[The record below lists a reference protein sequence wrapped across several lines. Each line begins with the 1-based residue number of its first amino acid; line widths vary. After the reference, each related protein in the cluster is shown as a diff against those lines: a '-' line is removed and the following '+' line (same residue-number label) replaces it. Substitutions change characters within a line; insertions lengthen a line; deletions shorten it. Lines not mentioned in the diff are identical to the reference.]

1 MSRMFRLSLSPALAL
16 LAVSLTGLVAGCS
29 TTKSAVYQG
38 EQFSDTSTFS
48 HDFARSAPATC
59 EAARRTLLSQGYIIK
74 QAKADLVDGHKHFQ
88 PESDIHVEIE
98 FHVVCAA
105 NDKQGKSTTVFVSA
119 TQDRYALKKTNNSAS
134 LGLSVL
140 GSVSMPIGS
149 TSDSLVK
156 VASET
161 IPAGQFYDRFFGLT
175 EHYLG
180 IDGSAAVVDFDDEP
194 ALPTKASAKTSDAT
208 SP

>member
-1 MSRMFRLSLSPALAL
+1 MSRMYSFSRATLPVFLAGALA
-16 LAVSLTGLVAGCS
+16 ACS
-29 TTKSAVYQG
+29 TTKPTVYQG
-38 EQFSDTSTFS
+38 EEFSETSTFS
-48 HDFARSAPATC
+48 HDFPTSAPATC

-74 QAKADLVDGHKHFQ
+74 QAKDDLVDGHKHFQ
-88 PESDIHVEIE
+88 PESDVHVEIE

-105 NDKQGKSTTVFVSA
+105 NGKQGKSTTLFVSA

-134 LGLSVL
+134 VGLSVL

-161 IPAGQFYDRFFGLT
+161 IPAGQFYDRFFGLI

-180 IDGSAAVVDFDDEP
+180 LDSGLPVADFEDKP
-194 ALPTKASAKTSDAT
+194 VLPVKPSAKTSE
-208 SP
+208 

>member
-1 MSRMFRLSLSPALAL
+1 MSRMFRLSPALLLAL
-16 LAVSLTGLVAGCS
+16 LAGLAAGCS
-29 TTKSAVYQG
+29 TTKPTVYQG
-38 EQFSDTSTFS
+38 EEFSDTSTFS
-48 HDFARSAPATC
+48 HDFATSSSATC

-88 PESDIHVEIE
+88 PDPDTHVEIE
-98 FHVVCAA
+98 FHVVCAP
-105 NDKQGKSTTVFVSA
+105 NDKDGKSTTLFVSA
-119 TQDRYALKKTNNSAS
+119 TQDRYALKKTNSSAS
-134 LGLSVL
+134 VGLSVL

-161 IPAGQFYDRFFGLT
+161 IPAGLFYDRFFGLI

-180 IDGSAAVVDFDDEP
+180 LDGGLPVVDFDDQP
-194 ALPTKASAKTSDAT
+194 ALPTKPTAKNKEE
-208 SP
+208 

>member
-1 MSRMFRLSLSPALAL
+1 MSRMFRLSPALLPVL
-16 LAVSLTGLVAGCS
+16 LAGAIAGCS
-29 TTKSAVYQG
+29 STKPTVYQG
-38 EQFSDTSTFS
+38 EEFNDTSTFS
-48 HDFARSAPATC
+48 HDFATSSSATC

-88 PESDIHVEIE
+88 PDPDVHVEIE

-105 NDKQGKSTTVFVSA
+105 NDKNGKSTTLFVSA

-134 LGLSVL
+134 VGLSVL

-161 IPAGQFYDRFFGLT
+161 IPAGLFYDRFFGLI

-180 IDGSAAVVDFDDEP
+180 LDGGLPVVDFDDKP
-194 ALPTKASAKTSDAT
+194 ALPTKPAVKAEQE
-208 SP
+208 

>member
-1 MSRMFRLSLSPALAL
+1 MSRMFSASPVLPALL
-16 LAVSLTGLVAGCS
+16 LALTAGFLAGCS
-29 TTKSAVYQG
+29 TTKPTAYQG
-38 EQFSDTSTFS
+38 EEFSDTSTFS
-48 HDFARSAPATC
+48 HDFASSSSATC

-88 PESDIHVEIE
+88 PDQDTHVEIE
-98 FHVVCAA
+98 FHVVCAP
-105 NDKQGKSTTVFVSA
+105 NDKDGKSSTLFVSA

-134 LGLSVL
+134 VGLSVL
-140 GSVSMPIGS
+140 GSVSLPIGS

-161 IPAGQFYDRFFGLT
+161 IPAGRFYDRFFGLI

-180 IDGSAAVVDFDDEP
+180 LDGGMPVVDFDDTP
-194 ALPTKASAKTSDAT
+194 ALPTKAAVKTEKE
-208 SP
+208 

>member
-1 MSRMFRLSLSPALAL
+1 MYSFSRASLRAFVITLLAGALA
-16 LAVSLTGLVAGCS
+16 ACS
-29 TTKSAVYQG
+29 TTKPTVYQG
-38 EQFSDTSTFS
+38 EEFSETSTFS
-48 HDFARSAPATC
+48 HDFATSAPATC

-88 PESDIHVEIE
+88 PESDVHVEIE
-98 FHVVCAA
+98 FHVVCAP
-105 NDKQGKSTTVFVSA
+105 NDGQGKSTTLFVSA

-134 LGLSVL
+134 VGLSVL

-161 IPAGQFYDRFFGLT
+161 IPAGQFYDRFFGLI

-180 IDGSAAVVDFDDEP
+180 LDSGLPAVDFDDKP
-194 ALPTKASAKTSDAT
+194 ALPTKSSAKSSTKESE
-208 SP
+208 

>member
-1 MSRMFRLSLSPALAL
+1 MPALVG
-16 LAVSLTGLVAGCS
+16 VSLVGVIAGCS

-38 EQFSDTSTFS
+38 EEFSDTSTFS
-48 HDFARSAPATC
+48 HDFASSGPATC
-59 EAARRTLLSQGYIIK
+59 EAVRRTLLSQGYIIK

-88 PESDIHVEIE
+88 PESDVHVEIE

-134 LGLSVL
+134 VGLSVL

-180 IDGSAAVVDFDDEP
+180 LDGGAPVVDFDDEP
-194 ALPTKASAKTSDAT
+194 ALPTKSATKTIEESR
-208 SP
+208 P

>member
-1 MSRMFRLSLSPALAL
+1 MPRMYSFSRAALLVALAGA
-16 LAVSLTGLVAGCS
+16 LAACS
-29 TTKSAVYQG
+29 TAKPKVYQG
-38 EQFSDTSTFS
+38 EEFSETSTFS
-48 HDFARSAPATC
+48 HDFAKSSADTC

-74 QAKADLVDGHKHFQ
+74 QAKDDLVDGHKHFQ
-88 PESDIHVEIE
+88 PESDVHVEIE

-105 NDKQGKSTTVFVSA
+105 NDKQGKNSTLFVSA

-134 LGLSVL
+134 VGLSVL

-161 IPAGQFYDRFFGLT
+161 IPAGQFYDRFFGLI

-180 IDGSAAVVDFDDEP
+180 LDTGLPAVGLGDKP
-194 ALPTKASAKTSDAT
+194 ALPVKPAPKA
-208 SP
+208 PE